1 MATKECYEK
10 INVSMMNVRKLYTKF
25 TGTKMGSWSSPE
37 AWQCRCWPSTTR
49 RGCREGQD
57 HLPAY
62 NQALTGVH
70 LPVGKYHQKNCMY
83 RHTKKNYKSTKCC
96 SMRSIS
102 ARTFLLRRLQPMLPF
117 GQKNLPSGHSP
128 LPLTKNYF
136 LHQRL
141 YLIFWFISILP
152 QRRYQCSSCEKNI
165 GGGGVIL
172 L

>member
-37 AWQCRCWPSTTR
+37 AWQCRCWPCTAR
-49 RGCREGQD
+49 RGCRERQD

-102 ARTFLLRRLQPMLPF
+102 ARTLLPRAVYRQCYSLDRRTFPLDTAPPPPRTIFCIRDFICYFGLFLYSNSEDINVALV
-117 GQKNLPSGHSP
+117 K
-128 LPLTKNYF
+128 K
-136 LHQRL
+136 
-141 YLIFWFISILP
+141 IL
-152 QRRYQCSSCEKNI
+152 
-165 GGGGVIL
+165 GGGVIL

>member
-49 RGCREGQD
+49 RGCRERQD

-70 LPVGKYHQKNCMY
+70 LPEGNTTRRTVCTVTPRRTTSPPSAAPCGASLHVP
-83 RHTKKNYKSTKCC
+83 C
-96 SMRSIS
+96 SFAVYSQCYPLDR
-102 ARTFLLRRLQPMLPF
+102 RTFPLDTAPPPPRTIFCIRDFICYF
-117 GQKNLPSGHSP
+117 GL
-128 LPLTKNYF
+128 F
-136 LHQRL
+136 LYSNSEDINVAL
-141 YLIFWFISILP
+141 VKKIL
-152 QRRYQCSSCEKNI
+152 
-165 GGGGVIL
+165 GGGVIL

>member
-37 AWQCRCWPSTTR
+37 AWQCRCWPCTAR
-49 RGCREGQD
+49 RGCRERQD

-83 RHTKKNYKSTKCC
+83 CHTKKNYKSTKCC

-102 ARTFLLRRLQPMLPF
+102 ARTLLLRRLQTMLPF

-128 LPLTKNYF
+128 PPPPRTIFCIRDFICYF
-136 LHQRL
+136 GLFL
-141 YLIFWFISILP
+141 YSNSEDINVALVKKIL
-152 QRRYQCSSCEKNI
+152 
-165 GGGGVIL
+165 GGG
-172 L
+172 